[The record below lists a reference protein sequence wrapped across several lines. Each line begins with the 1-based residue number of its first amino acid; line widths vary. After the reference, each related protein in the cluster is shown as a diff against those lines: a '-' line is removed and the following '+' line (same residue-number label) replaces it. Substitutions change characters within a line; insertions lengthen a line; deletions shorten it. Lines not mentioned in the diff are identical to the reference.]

1 MPDCTLFS
9 LDGKILWL
17 TESLIQGL
25 IDPAPTDIGAII
37 EERIT
42 PALAVA
48 GGTDMSD
55 WQYAIPFAG
64 SYAYAYDSYKN
75 GLKKQA
81 DYYKNTGRKMKYSTD
96 SYSAR
101 AYRTLGQSIESG
113 IRAAKKG
120 VRDVSKLGD

>member
-1 MPDCTLFS
+1 
-9 LDGKILWL
+9 
-17 TESLIQGL
+17 
-25 IDPAPTDIGAII
+25 
-37 EERIT
+37 
-42 PALAVA
+42 
-48 GGTDMSD
+48 MSD

-101 AYRTLGQSIESG
+101 AIESG
-113 IRAAKKG
+113 IRASKKG
-120 VRDVSKLGD
+120 VRDVTKLGD